1 MKTAQQVADY
11 VDGTLHGDGDTPLND
26 IGSLQHASSGALAY
40 AEEKYVDRIA
50 ESQAS
55 CILVP
60 PGHTPQRTVIVVDE
74 PRIAFARAAQWIVPP
89 TLPAPGIHETALVAP
104 DATIGPTVSIGAW
117 TIVEPGANIGSG
129 TTIFPGAY
137 IGRGCHIG
145 EQSILYPRVVLYP
158 GSQIGNRVILH
169 AGVIIGADGFGF
181 VFDGQRHL
189 KVPQVGTATLKSDV
203 EIGANSCIDRGAFDE
218 TFIDAGA
225 KLDNLCQV
233 AHNVHIGP
241 HAIISSQTG
250 IAGSSTIGREAMIGG
265 QVGIADY
272 CRVDDYGVVGAQC
285 GIPTRKR
292 IPAGQVF
299 WGTPA
304 RPLKDIKQQ
313 QAELGRLPK
322 MRAEIQK
329 LREELETLKTTL
341 HSKNS

>member
-117 TIVEPGANIGSG
+117 TIVESGANIGSG

-158 GSQIGNRVILH
+158 G
-169 AGVIIGADGFGF
+169 
-181 VFDGQRHL
+181 
-189 KVPQVGTATLKSDV
+189 
-203 EIGANSCIDRGAFDE
+203 
-218 TFIDAGA
+218 
-225 KLDNLCQV
+225 
-233 AHNVHIGP
+233 
-241 HAIISSQTG
+241 
-250 IAGSSTIGREAMIGG
+250 
-265 QVGIADY
+265 
-272 CRVDDYGVVGAQC
+272 
-285 GIPTRKR
+285 
-292 IPAGQVF
+292 
-299 WGTPA
+299 
-304 RPLKDIKQQ
+304 
-313 QAELGRLPK
+313 
-322 MRAEIQK
+322 
-329 LREELETLKTTL
+329 
-341 HSKNS
+341 